1 MISLGIQ
8 KAAGLPCDKVAMK
21 RSILIVEDEQRIAQ
35 FLEKGLR
42 KAGYET
48 NIAADGDQA
57 VSMFSSGEYEL
68 MLLDLGLPSKS
79 GWDVLNELEMRGCK
93 PDTVI
98 LVTSRDDTKDRLLA
112 RQHTVF
118 EYIVKP
124 FNFQYLLD
132 LLQQVF
138 Q

>member
-1 MISLGIQ
+1 
-8 KAAGLPCDKVAMK
+8 MK
-21 RSILIVEDEQRIAQ
+21 RSILIVEDEQRIAK

-57 VSMFSSGEYEL
+57 ISMFSSGKYEL

-79 GWDVLNELEMRGCK
+79 GWDVLNELEIRGCK
-93 PDTVI
+93 PETVI
-98 LVTSRDDTKDRLLA
+98 LVTSRDDTQDRLQA
-112 RQHTVF
+112 RQHSVY
-118 EYIVKP
+118 EYVVKP
-124 FNFQYLLD
+124 FSFQYLLD
-132 LLQQVF
+132 LLQQAF